1 MLSDIPIEGTKK
13 LNICLVDIFERD
25 LKNVLET
32 LEKLCQGNAD
42 HADYVKAYKYFVE
55 RWSPEADAL
64 KRVPASMGYK
74 FGKEMLVI
82 GEK

>member
-1 MLSDIPIEGTKK
+1 MLSDIPKDGVRK
-13 LNICLVDIFERD
+13 LNISITDHFERD

-42 HADYVKAYKYFVE
+42 HVDYVKAYKYFVE
-55 RWSPEADAL
+55 RWSPEADPL
-64 KRVPASMGYK
+64 KRFPETKGYK
-74 FGKEMLVI
+74 FGKEMLMI